1 MSCTAFT
8 ANWIKSITNGDKAII
23 VSNVFSIPPSLYFSR
38 LTQTKESYQSTRW
51 YRGQYSSHLYKASQ
65 TEAVC
70 LSQAEAVNTE
80 SSFYVDQRYI
90 V

>member
-8 ANWIKSITNGDKAII
+8 ANWIRSINNGYKAII

-38 LTQTKESYQSTRW
+38 LTPSQEKIINPLIDTEANIPLISTRPIKL
-51 YRGQYSSHLYKASQ
+51 RLS
-65 TEAVC
+65 

-80 SSFYVDQRYI
+80 PSFYVDQRYI